1 MKGKK
6 IIIFPNHY
14 HCSIVYSLQW
24 LKKRMNE
31 GQNVLAEG
39 FSLHITSVYGK
50 EPVVSDHLSLVSD
63 LRPGSA
69 RFPHAPEQY
78 KILRESRQARASTLC
93 FLCTTGR
100 DYNKKKVKNTCFTEN
115 NYNSK
120 CWLPAVGVRGENC
133 LLTTVFL
140 HHTTWHLLLLRM
152 NKVLIFL
159 FFF

>member
-1 MKGKK
+1 MLNCALPTMAEKANEWRPEYLSWG
-6 IIIFPNHY
+6 FQSPP
-14 HCSIVYSLQW
+14 SSLY
-24 LKKRMNE
+24 L
-31 GQNVLAEG
+31 
-39 FSLHITSVYGK
+39 TSVYGK
-50 EPVVSDHLSLVSD
+50 EPVVSDHLSLVSE

-93 FLCTTGR
+93 FLCTILITGR

-115 NYNSK
+115 NHNSK

-140 HHTTWHLLLLRM
+140 HHITWHLLLLRM

-159 FFF
+159 FFLVAFH